1 MDLVNITEV
10 KYLLMCINTGTFV
23 LSVYSRQEFHFIQH
37 ICCQGPSKTV
47 TLKELANCFM
57 TSSNTRYLG
66 AYINSKK
73 YGILHCIIIPEHYEL
88 YEIEK

>member
-1 MDLVNITEV
+1 
-10 KYLLMCINTGTFV
+10 
-23 LSVYSRQEFHFIQH
+23 
-37 ICCQGPSKTV
+37 
-47 TLKELANCFM
+47 M

-88 YEIEK
+88 YEIKK